1 MTTLPPIDRDTALR
15 LLEKQIEEAGPDY
28 VYTAPEESQTCQYVV
43 DDQPSCLIGRAL
55 YDYGVPLE
63 TLAGWDAPTQVIRK
77 VFDELAPDFLT
88 EDAATVL
95 AAAQETQ
102 DTGGTWGLALQDA
115 HDIAC
120 AIESD
125 DS

>member
-1 MTTLPPIDRDTALR
+1 MTSLPPIDRDTALR
-15 LLEKQIEEAGPDY
+15 LLEKQVEEAGPDY
-28 VYTAPEESQTCQYVV
+28 VYTEPEDTQTCQYLV

-55 YDYGVPLE
+55 ADYGVPLG
-63 TLAGWDAPTQVIRK
+63 TLAGWDTPTRVIRK

-88 EDAATVL
+88 EDAVVIFS
-95 AAAQETQ
+95 AAQSIQ
-102 DTGGTWGLALQDA
+102 YTGDTWGLALQDA
-115 HDIAC
+115 HDAAR